1 MSPRTPMQ
9 TAAAVGLIRVS
20 TDEQADSGLG
30 LAAQRHAIQEA
41 ADRLGLR
48 LVQVVEEAGVSGG
61 REVSK
66 RTGLLEA
73 VDAVPRGGV
82 LLVAKRDRVARDM
95 FVMSWVEKELQKRDA
110 RLVSAHGEGTAPD
123 TDPVSALIL
132 KTVTDL
138 HAEIER
144 LQAQLRTLAAL
155 AAKRRRG
162 EKLGGHVPLGFDVE
176 QRTVMDRHGEQK
188 QLKVLVPSRD
198 GQAVVRLIR
207 SLRAK
212 GHSLRSIGSELEKLG
227 HRAQNGGKW
236 QAKVIRSVLMREE
249 AGTS

>member
-1 MSPRTPMQ
+1 MQ

-82 LLVAKRDRVARDM
+82 LLVAKRDRVA
-95 FVMSWVEKELQKRDA
+95 
-110 RLVSAHGEGTAPD
+110 
-123 TDPVSALIL
+123 
-132 KTVTDL
+132 
-138 HAEIER
+138 
-144 LQAQLRTLAAL
+144 
-155 AAKRRRG
+155 
-162 EKLGGHVPLGFDVE
+162 
-176 QRTVMDRHGEQK
+176 
-188 QLKVLVPSRD
+188 
-198 GQAVVRLIR
+198 
-207 SLRAK
+207 
-212 GHSLRSIGSELEKLG
+212 
-227 HRAQNGGKW
+227 
-236 QAKVIRSVLMREE
+236 
-249 AGTS
+249 